1 MRINDGNRIF
11 GNVKVVP
18 EFKIIFELTRWTS
31 TKHNCAYEFEEE
43 IKRAVERNTLFP
55 PEDEE

>member
-18 EFKIIFELTRWTS
+18 EFKIIFELIRWTS
-31 TKHNCAYEFEEE
+31 TKHNWAYEFEEE
-43 IKRAVERNTLFP
+43 IKL
-55 PEDEE
+55 